1 MPLLED
7 KAGVISRSYR
17 CLMAL
22 RGLSCAFQEH
32 PVVWKPGFYSLP
44 GPFCRTPLQLI
55 WSGVVLTQ
63 AVNLNG
69 RESGLILIWML
80 ISCFSHITALPSHTH
95 TPAHP
100 RTIWREIKKPGIKVK
115 GDKVFCLPMIL
126 GHHGANCV
134 RLSVCDHLDVCGKG
148 GQSRLCAQAW
158 SCEGHIVLTRS

>member
-1 MPLLED
+1 MFDGSQGVKLRFPGASSCLKTRVLQSSWPLLPYTSAADMKWCCLNSSCQPEWTWIW
-7 KAGVISRSYR
+7 ANSYLDAHFLLFTHH
-17 CLMAL
+17 C
-22 RGLSCAFQEH
+22 SAF
-32 PVVWKPGFYSLP
+32 
-44 GPFCRTPLQLI
+44 T
-55 WSGVVLTQ
+55 
-63 AVNLNG
+63 
-69 RESGLILIWML
+69 
-80 ISCFSHITALPSHTH
+80 HTH

-100 RTIWREIKKPGIKVK
+100 RTICREIKKPGIKVK